1 MSRRKNRRGARD
13 GYVNLP
19 ARLGGASTLLGAGTY
34 ERSFPFNP
42 ALLTSL
48 YRESWIAK
56 RIIDMPGEDMT
67 RGWYTL
73 PLEEE
78 RLEELRTLEARHGIR
93 REITDAIRWARL
105 YGGAVALMVIDGHE
119 NMPEEPL
126 DPDTVMPGSFCGL
139 LVRDRLS
146 VTPSEELEDDLND
159 PDFGYPMY
167 YDLQADTG
175 TAGSLRVHHSRVL
188 RFTGRD
194 LPRAEEAAEQY
205 WGASELEHIW
215 EELQKRNATSANIA
229 QLVFQANITT
239 LRMGDFGEILA
250 MGTEQQ
256 RRRVLEA
263 LEQENAL
270 RTSFGLQLLSAG
282 DTLENHP
289 YSFTGLS
296 QIYEAFMLDMAGAA
310 GIPATRLFGRSP
322 QGMNATGEGDL
333 KNYYELIGAMQER
346 HLRPA
351 LEKLLPV
358 MAMSLWGEVPE
369 HPDIAFPSLM
379 PVSPPEEA
387 EVQAKQA
394 ETVARLTQAGLMTP
408 EEARARLTALG
419 ILQPGPDNPIKS
431 SK

>member
-1 MSRRKNRRGARD
+1 MSRRKNCRGARD

-73 PLEEE
+73 PLEE
-78 RLEELRTLEARHGIR
+78 RKLEELRALEARHGIR

-119 NMPEEPL
+119 GFLAEPL

-139 LVRDRLS
+139 LVRDRLG
-146 VTPSEELEDDLND
+146 VTPSPELEDDLND

-167 YDLQADTG
+167 YDLQAE
-175 TAGSLRVHHSRVL
+175 AGAPGDRAFLRVHHSRVL

-215 EELQKRNATSANIA
+215 EKLQKRNATSANIA

-250 MGTEQQ
+250 MGTDQQ

-282 DTLENHP
+282 DTMENHP
-289 YSFTGLS
+289 YSFAGLS
-296 QIYEAFMLDMAGAA
+296 QVYEAFMLDMAGAA

-322 QGMNATGEGDL
+322 QGMNATGESDL
-333 KNYYELIGAMQER
+333 KNYYELITAMQER

-358 MAMSLWGEVPE
+358 MAVSLWGEMPE
-369 HPDIAFPSLM
+369 APEISFPSLM

-394 ETVARLTQAGLMTP
+394 ETLACLTRAGLMTP
-408 EEARARLTALG
+408 QEARARLTDLG
-419 ILQPGPDNPIKS
+419 ILRPGPDS
-431 SK
+431 G

>member
-1 MSRRKNRRGARD
+1 MSRKRNRRGARD

-19 ARLGGASTLLGAGTY
+19 ARLGGAGTLLGAGTY

-42 ALLTSL
+42 TLLTSL

-73 PLEEE
+73 PLEEGK
-78 RLEELRTLEARHGIR
+78 LEELQALEARHDIR

-105 YGGAVALMVIDGHE
+105 YGGAAALMVIDGHE
-119 NMPEEPL
+119 DFLSEPL

-146 VTPSEELEDDLND
+146 VTPSTELEDDLND

-167 YDLQADTG
+167 YDLRTEGGAPG
-175 TAGSLRVHHSRVL
+175 SGGSLRVHHSRVL

-250 MGTEQQ
+250 MGTDQQ

-289 YSFTGLS
+289 YSFAGLS
-296 QIYEAFMLDMAGAA
+296 QVYEAFMLDMAGAA

-358 MAMSLWGEVPE
+358 MAMSLWGEAPE
-369 HPDIAFPSLM
+369 APDISFPSLM

-387 EVQAKQA
+387 GVQAKQV
-394 ETVARLTQAGLMTP
+394 ETLACLTRAGLMTR
-408 EEARARLTALG
+408 EEARARLAALG
-419 ILQPGPDNPIKS
+419 ILPPGTEHP
-431 SK
+431 

>member
-73 PLEEE
+73 PLEEKQM
-78 RLEELRTLEARHGIR
+78 EELRALESRHDIR
-93 REITDAIRWARL
+93 REITDGIRWARL

-119 NMPEEPL
+119 GFLAEPL

-139 LVRDRLS
+139 LVRDRLG
-146 VTPSEELEDDLND
+146 VTPSPELEDDLND

-167 YDLQADTG
+167 YDLQAE
-175 TAGSLRVHHSRVL
+175 AGAPGDRAFLRVHHSRVL

-250 MGTEQQ
+250 MGTDQQ

-282 DTLENHP
+282 DTMENHP
-289 YSFTGLS
+289 YSFAGLS
-296 QIYEAFMLDMAGAA
+296 QVYEAFMLDMAGAA

-322 QGMNATGEGDL
+322 QGMNATGESDL
-333 KNYYELIGAMQER
+333 KNYYELITAMQER

-358 MAMSLWGEVPE
+358 MAVSLWGEMPE
-369 HPDIAFPSLM
+369 APEISFPSLM

-394 ETVARLTQAGLMTP
+394 ETLACLTRAGLMTP
-408 EEARARLTALG
+408 QEARARLTDLG
-419 ILQPGPDNPIKS
+419 ILRPGPDS
-431 SK
+431 G

>member
-1 MSRRKNRRGARD
+1 MSRKRKRRGAGD

-19 ARLGGASTLLGAGTY
+19 ARLGGASTLLSAGTY
-34 ERSFPFNP
+34 ERTFPFNP

-67 RGWYTL
+67 RGWYTM
-73 PLEEE
+73 PLEEKQA
-78 RLEELRTLEARHGIR
+78 EELRALEARHDIR

-105 YGGAVALMVIDGHE
+105 YGGALALMVIDGHE
-119 NMPEEPL
+119 GFLSDPL

-146 VTPSEELEDDLND
+146 VTPSAELEDDLND

-167 YDLQADTG
+167 YDLQADAGAPGGMPG
-175 TAGSLRVHHSRVL
+175 TLRVHHSRVL

-194 LPRAEEAAEQY
+194 LPRDEEAAEQY

-215 EELQKRNATSANIA
+215 EELQKRSATSANIA

-250 MGTEQQ
+250 MGTDQQ

-282 DTLENHP
+282 DTMENHP
-289 YSFTGLS
+289 YSFAGLS

-333 KNYYELIGAMQER
+333 KNYYELITAMQER

-351 LEKLLPV
+351 LEKLFPV
-358 MAMSLWGEVPE
+358 MAMSLWGAVPE
-369 HPDIAFPSLM
+369 RPDITFPSLM

-387 EVQAKQA
+387 EVQARQA
-394 ETVARLTQAGLMTP
+394 ETITRLTQAGLMTP
-408 EEARARLTALG
+408 AEARSRLTALG
-419 ILQPGPDNPIKS
+419 IL
-431 SK
+431 

>member
-1 MSRRKNRRGARD
+1 MSRKRKRRGAGD

-19 ARLGGASTLLGAGTY
+19 ARLGGASTLLSAGTY
-34 ERSFPFNP
+34 ERTFPFNP

-67 RGWYTL
+67 RGWYTM
-73 PLEEE
+73 PLEEKQA
-78 RLEELRTLEARHGIR
+78 EELRALETRHDIR
-93 REITDAIRWARL
+93 REMTDAIRWARL

-119 NMPEEPL
+119 GFLSDPL

-146 VTPSEELEDDLND
+146 VTPSAELEDDLND

-167 YDLQADTG
+167 YDLQADAGAPGGMPG
-175 TAGSLRVHHSRVL
+175 TLRVHHSRVL

-215 EELQKRNATSANIA
+215 EELQKRSATSANIA

-250 MGTEQQ
+250 MGTDQQ

-282 DTLENHP
+282 DTMENHP
-289 YSFTGLS
+289 YSFAGLS

-333 KNYYELIGAMQER
+333 KNYYELITAMQER

-351 LEKLLPV
+351 LEKLFPV
-358 MAMSLWGEVPE
+358 MAMSLW
-369 HPDIAFPSLM
+369 
-379 PVSPPEEA
+379 EA
-387 EVQAKQA
+387 RQA
-394 ETVARLTQAGLMTP
+394 ETIACLTRAGLMTP
-408 EEARARLTALG
+408 AEARSRLTALG
-419 ILQPGPDNPIKS
+419 IL
-431 SK
+431 

>member
-1 MSRRKNRRGARD
+1 MSRRRKRRGARD

-19 ARLGGASTLLGAGTY
+19 ARLGGASPLLSAGTY
-34 ERSFPFNP
+34 ERTFPFNP

-73 PLEEE
+73 PLEEKQM
-78 RLEELRTLEARHGIR
+78 EELREGFLS
-93 REITDAIRWARL
+93 
-105 YGGAVALMVIDGHE
+105 
-119 NMPEEPL
+119 EPL

-146 VTPSEELEDDLND
+146 VTPSAELEDDLND

-167 YDLQADTG
+167 YDLQADAGLTG
-175 TAGSLRVHHSRVL
+175 GMPGILRVHHSRVL

-215 EELQKRNATSANIA
+215 EELQKRSATSANIA

-250 MGTEQQ
+250 MGTDQQ

-282 DTLENHP
+282 DTMENHP
-289 YSFTGLS
+289 YSFAGLS

-333 KNYYELIGAMQER
+333 KNYYELITAMQER

-351 LEKLLPV
+351 LEKLFPV
-358 MAMSLWGEVPE
+358 MAMSLWGSVPE
-369 HPDIAFPSLM
+369 RPDITFPSLM

-387 EVQAKQA
+387 EVQARQA
-394 ETVARLTQAGLMTP
+394 ETITRLTQAGLMTP
-408 EEARARLTALG
+408 AEARSRLTALG
-419 ILQPGPDNPIKS
+419 IL
-431 SK
+431 

>member
-73 PLEEE
+73 PLEER
-78 RLEELRTLEARHGIR
+78 RLEELRALEARHGIR

-119 NMPEEPL
+119 GFLAEPL

-139 LVRDRLS
+139 LVRDRLG
-146 VTPSEELEDDLND
+146 VTPSPELEDDLND

-167 YDLQADTG
+167 YDLQAE
-175 TAGSLRVHHSRVL
+175 AGAPGDRAFLRVHHSRVL

-250 MGTEQQ
+250 MGTDQQ

-282 DTLENHP
+282 DTMENHP
-289 YSFTGLS
+289 YSFAGLS
-296 QIYEAFMLDMAGAA
+296 QVYEAFMLDMAGAA

-322 QGMNATGEGDL
+322 QGMNATGESDL
-333 KNYYELIGAMQER
+333 KNYYELITAMQER

-358 MAMSLWGEVPE
+358 MAVSLWGEMPE
-369 HPDIAFPSLM
+369 APEISFPSLM

-394 ETVARLTQAGLMTP
+394 ETLACLTRAGLMTP
-408 EEARARLTALG
+408 QEARARLTDLG
-419 ILQPGPDNPIKS
+419 ILRPGPDS
-431 SK
+431 G